1 MHYSP
6 AAVWPVATAGRIFI
20 AAPDRVLSAIDAST
34 GRTLWRTAE
43 STVRETVGLSEDSS
57 KVYSKTM
64 RDSVV
69 CFSTRGDRSE
79 KLWASY
85 VGFGYE
91 IAPSMPQE
99 KDGVV
104 FGSTM
109 NGEVYALDASDG
121 SVLWRHKVDNSLI
134 STVVPLDRN
143 RCLFTSSAGIVGLLE
158 AR

>member
-1 MHYSP
+1 M
-6 AAVWPVATAGRIFI
+6 
-20 AAPDRVLSAIDAST
+20 
-34 GRTLWRTAE
+34 
-43 STVRETVGLSEDSS
+43 
-57 KVYSKTM
+57 
-64 RDSVV
+64 
-69 CFSTRGDRSE
+69 
-79 KLWASY
+79 
-85 VGFGYE
+85 
-91 IAPSMPQE
+91 PSMPQE

-143 RCLFTSSAGIVGLLE
+143 RCLFTSSAGIVGLLK